1 MGLAW
6 GPGEETRMAS
16 NYTDFFDEDDGS
28 EPQPDARPAERDKGR
43 GAKASQAE
51 PAARRARG
59 PKGGD
64 APSRGRDASGRRRP
78 PSFGRV
84 VVITVVALALG
95 FALGYFFALAQVSAS
110 IDSLYG
116 QLQGGSSS
124 TSSTSSTST
133 LSSSSSEGSVS
144 VNESAGLPS
153 GHPDLSSMINDDG
166 SVNEEALAAYKA
178 QMAAASSAQDASG
191 SATSD

>member
-1 MGLAW
+1 
-6 GPGEETRMAS
+6 MAS

-28 EPQPDARPAERDKGR
+28 EPQPDARPAERGKGK
-43 GAKASQAE
+43 GAKAAQAE
-51 PAARRARG
+51 PAARHAHG
-59 PKGGD
+59 PKGD
-64 APSRGRDASGRRRP
+64 APSTGRDASGRRRP

-84 VVITVVALALG
+84 VVIAVVALALG

-116 QLQGGSSS
+116 QLQSGSSS
-124 TSSTSSTST
+124 TSSSSSTSAPST
-133 LSSSSSEGSVS
+133 SSSSEGSVS

-178 QMAAASSAQDASG
+178 QMAAASSAQGASG
-191 SATSD
+191 SGTSD